1 MPYIAVIPAAAD
13 ATTVSSD
20 VVSSAKA
27 TTFLVVGPFLPEV
40 GVSFLRR
47 ALPSPEAGPSLI

>member
-13 ATTVSSD
+13 ATSVNAD

-27 TTFLVVGPFLPEV
+27 TTFLVVGPFLPEA
-40 GVSFLRR
+40 GTSFLRR
-47 ALPSPEAGPSLI
+47 ALPSPEAGPLLI